1 MSFPLFGTG
10 DEEVET
16 EAEVEGE
23 GITGE
28 SYWKRKE
35 ALSTVSLAVGDHF
48 SSGICI
54 KISTTI

>member
-1 MSFPLFGTG
+1 M
-10 DEEVET
+10 ET

-54 KISTTI
+54 KISIAI

>member
-1 MSFPLFGTG
+1 M
-10 DEEVET
+10 ET

-35 ALSTVSLAVGDHF
+35 VSLAVGDHF

-54 KISTTI
+54 KLSMAI

>member
-1 MSFPLFGTG
+1 M
-10 DEEVET
+10 ET

-28 SYWKRKE
+28 GYWKRKE
-35 ALSTVSLAVGDHF
+35 AISTVSLAVGDHF

-54 KISTTI
+54 KISTAI